1 MSEETKK
8 EINTNAE
15 GENKQVKKVVHGLIE
30 KLVDKI
36 AITTLGRIV
45 PSFVTPNLMTAVG
58 AIGGLFGIVCAFLAK
73 IHPLFLIGT
82 CFGVCTHMICDS
94 LDGYIA
100 RKRNISSKAGAYFDL
115 LTDILHLTYLLIA
128 LAFSNVIDIR
138 IVIFLV
144 PVYALIIFTS
154 MNEIHYLNVFSFPT
168 LGPNETQLFFIALLV
183 GSMITGCKPLF
194 EIKGFGVKFGDIAAL
209 VGGIPMYFEMIRLQ
223 ITIFNRIKKQEQEE
237 E

>member
-1 MSEETKK
+1 MD
-8 EINTNAE
+8 N
-15 GENKQVKKVVHGLIE
+15 ENKDQKNNESGVKKVVHGFIE

-36 AITTLGRIV
+36 AINTLGRII
-45 PSFVTPNLMTAVG
+45 PSFVTPNMMTAFG

-82 CFGVCTHMICDS
+82 CIGVFTHMVTDS

-100 RKRNISSKAGAYFDL
+100 KKRNLSSKAGAYFDL

-128 LAFSNVIDIR
+128 LAFSGVVDIR

-154 MNEIHYLNVFSFPT
+154 MNEIHYLNVFSFPS
-168 LGPNETQLFFIALLV
+168 LGPNETQLFFIALLI

-194 EIKGFGVKFGDIAAL
+194 TIKGFGVKFGDLVAL
-209 VGGIPMYFEMIRLQ
+209 IGGIPMYIEMIRLQ
-223 ITIFNRIKKQEQEE
+223 ITVFNRIKKSEQDK
-237 E
+237 